1 MTNQPKLSEILGLKC
16 KRPVINDQGMN
27 NRIKDKAYCR
37 GYEQCIKDIN
47 QLSPDVDELAKQIYL
62 SEILCRTEEDWDYQG
77 DIQKIY
83 RIMANRIIS
92 SMHKWIK
99 KGK

>member
-1 MTNQPKLSEILGLKC
+1 MTNQPKLSEVLGLNKPDVS
-16 KRPVINDQGMN
+16 KTHNV
-27 NRIKDKAYCR
+27 
-37 GYEQCIKDIN
+37 YEQGLCVGYIN
-47 QLSPDVDELAKQIYL
+47 ALDDLDQLSPDVDELAKQIYL
-62 SEILCRTEEDWDYQG
+62 SEILCRTEEDWDYPG